1 MNNPKE
7 YWNNFAKTYTSN
19 IEQSLMSFALT
30 LCCKLKV
37 EEADSILETAC
48 GGGLLAIHNIQRI
61 KQTCKYTL
69 TDFSEEMLAIAN
81 FRL

>member
-1 MNNPKE
+1 ME
-7 YWNNFAKTYTSN
+7 HCVMT
-19 IEQSLMSFALT
+19 FALQ

-61 KQTCKYTL
+61 KEGCQYIS
-69 TDFSEEMLAIAN
+69 TDFSSEMLAIAH
-81 FRL
+81 FRV